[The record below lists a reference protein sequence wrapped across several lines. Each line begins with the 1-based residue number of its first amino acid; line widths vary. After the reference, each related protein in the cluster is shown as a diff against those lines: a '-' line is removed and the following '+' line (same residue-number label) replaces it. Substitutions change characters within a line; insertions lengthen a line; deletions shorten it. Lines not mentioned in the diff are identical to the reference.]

1 MDALSS
7 DIRVADMIDDRSAD
21 GIFRVD
27 RDIYLNPE
35 VFEAELKAIL
45 SPIGFFSVMKVRL
58 RNRVTIL
65 QLILVGNQCS
75 FIVRK
80 TGASKGF

>member
-35 VFEAELKAIL
+35 VFEAELKAIFESNWICL
-45 SPIGFFSVMKVRL
+45 LYTSD
-58 RNRVTIL
+58 
-65 QLILVGNQCS
+65 
-75 FIVRK
+75 
-80 TGASKGF
+80 AADEE